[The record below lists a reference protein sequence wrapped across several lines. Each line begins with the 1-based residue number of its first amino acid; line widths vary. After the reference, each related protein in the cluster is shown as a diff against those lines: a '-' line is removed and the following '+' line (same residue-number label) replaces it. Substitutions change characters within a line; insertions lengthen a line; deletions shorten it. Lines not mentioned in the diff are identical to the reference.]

1 MIYNFIKEQELQKAM
16 SKKQLNGPSVLAEY
30 LLNIDKGIPELV
42 YNLIGQNVKGQI
54 SEKKW
59 DLHL

>member
-1 MIYNFIKEQELQKAM
+1 M
-16 SKKQLNGPSVLAEY
+16 STKQLGGPPVLAEH

-42 YNLIGQNVKGQI
+42 YNLTGQNVKGQI
-54 SEKKW
+54 LEKKW